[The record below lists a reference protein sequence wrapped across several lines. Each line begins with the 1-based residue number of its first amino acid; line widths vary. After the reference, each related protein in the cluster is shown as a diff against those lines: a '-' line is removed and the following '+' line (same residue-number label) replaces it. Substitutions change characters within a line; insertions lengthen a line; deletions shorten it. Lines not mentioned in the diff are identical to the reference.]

1 MAVVI
6 DSRMTTIGNL
16 VFLKGTMAGDDA
28 FDFKDHVKKIFT
40 FNIISNTFDPS
51 SPITFP
57 VGLWDYEN
65 EQRVTQNIINTAQ
78 PNVSNTL
85 VRIGGITDFTH
96 PDTSFSFLTW
106 SLRLKLKKTN

>member
-16 VFLKGTMAGDDA
+16 VFLKGTMAGNDV

-51 SPITFP
+51 SPTTFSL
-57 VGLWDYEN
+57 GLWDYEN
-65 EQRVTQNIINTAQ
+65 GQRVTQNIINTAQ
-78 PNVSNTL
+78 PTIADTL
-85 VRIGGITDFTH
+85 VRITGVTDSQH
-96 PDTSFSFLTW
+96 PDTSFSFL
-106 SLRLKLKKTN
+106 LIGRR